1 MRKKVQKQQSLPDNN
16 NVPRR
21 KSLKESL
28 MEVVKK
34 PKQFESLKQSLV
46 TLRSNTATVI
56 PEEKEEN
63 LTPKE
68 KEPPIKEL
76 HSESKSLKK
85 CNFGNLHWFGFLDF
99 SGRGSLPLQIA
110 PLWHSCLTLLGTCAK
125 GGQFYC
131 PSRIYP
137 AIPYCSIFPFL
148 DHYESIFF

>member
-1 MRKKVQKQQSLPDNN
+1 MNVVIWWKIISRVYYVHNIFLDELLSHERLTANEEMRKKVQKQQSLPDNN

-46 TLRSNTATVI
+46 TLRSNTATVVI

-76 HSESKSLKK
+76 PSESKISKK
-85 CNFGNLHWFGFLDF
+85 CNFFTVYACSKAMFFL
-99 SGRGSLPLQIA
+99 I
-110 PLWHSCLTLLGTCAK
+110 
-125 GGQFYC
+125 
-131 PSRIYP
+131 
-137 AIPYCSIFPFL
+137 
-148 DHYESIFF
+148 

>member
-56 PEEKEEN
+56 PEEREEN

-76 HSESKSLKK
+76 HSESKSLKSAI
-85 CNFGNLHWFGFLDF
+85 L
-99 SGRGSLPLQIA
+99 GSRTF
-110 PLWHSCLTLLGTCAK
+110 CRK
-125 GGQFYC
+125 GY
-131 PSRIYP
+131 
-137 AIPYCSIFPFL
+137 
-148 DHYESIFF
+148 

>member
-1 MRKKVQKQQSLPDNN
+1 MCILHNIFLDELLSHERLTANEEMRKKVQKQQSLPDNN

-46 TLRSNTATVI
+46 TLRSNTATVVI

-76 HSESKSLKK
+76 HSESK
-85 CNFGNLHWFGFLDF
+85 
-99 SGRGSLPLQIA
+99 
-110 PLWHSCLTLLGTCAK
+110 
-125 GGQFYC
+125 
-131 PSRIYP
+131 
-137 AIPYCSIFPFL
+137 IPQK
-148 DHYESIFF
+148 

>member
-1 MRKKVQKQQSLPDNN
+1 MSHERLTANEEMRKKVQKQQSLPDNN

-46 TLRSNTATVI
+46 TLRSNTATVVI

-76 HSESKSLKK
+76 HSEYGLSNLSFFNFLRKTKIFRPFFAKNEKK
-85 CNFGNLHWFGFLDF
+85 TKKI
-99 SGRGSLPLQIA
+99 LPTKI
-110 PLWHSCLTLLGTCAK
+110 
-125 GGQFYC
+125 
-131 PSRIYP
+131 IE
-137 AIPYCSIFPFL
+137 I
-148 DHYESIFF
+148 